1 MVAHPAT
8 TAASSRNDCMHHPDS
23 ISIRDALPTD
33 FAQILALNEESV
45 QVLSPLS
52 LERLAQLHRQA
63 AYHRVLIDRDRV
75 AAFLFAFREAAQY
88 DSPNYRW
95 FNDRFP
101 TFLYIDR
108 IVVAQ
113 ADRGRGIGRRLYADL
128 FAFATHAHAGLVT
141 CEFDID
147 PPNEPSRRFHQRFGF
162 KEVGTQWLGANT
174 KQVSLQA
181 VSLPPPA

>member
-1 MVAHPAT
+1 
-8 TAASSRNDCMHHPDS
+8 MHRPDS

-33 FAQILALNEESV
+33 FDQILALNEESV

-63 AYHRVLIDRDRV
+63 TYHRVLVDRDRV
-75 AAFLFAFREAAQY
+75 AAFLLAFREAAQY

-95 FNDRFP
+95 FNDHFP

-128 FAFATHAHAGLVT
+128 FAFAAHAHAGLVT

-147 PPNEPSRRFHQRFGF
+147 PPNELSRRFHERFGF
-162 KEVGTQWLGANT
+162 REVGTQWLGENT

-181 VSLPPPA
+181 VSLPPPARFEE